1 MVTSAIFFS
10 GLFRKLDLL
19 KVKILSKSM
28 SNCLTAVDHDDDDD
42 NDGRVCVCP
51 GAKDKR
57 YTDVKQYNVLQY
69 NIVYW

>member
-1 MVTSAIFFS
+1 
-10 GLFRKLDLL
+10 
-19 KVKILSKSM
+19 M